1 MKKIKI
7 FFFIILVS
15 FSYAPYLAADK
26 EGLEDL
32 SFLNVKNSNFKKGND
47 IFKQA
52 LKYKNKNKIK
62 KANKRFEKAL
72 DYFILA
78 NRETPNNIEI
88 LKLLGFSYYMV
99 GDPIM
104 SEIFYQEGLEIDP
117 KNDYINQKL
126 GELYFNTNRIDLAKD
141 RLNVLKNCNC
151 EEYLQLKKIITK

>member
-1 MKKIKI
+1 
-7 FFFIILVS
+7 
-15 FSYAPYLAADK
+15 
-26 EGLEDL
+26 
-32 SFLNVKNSNFKKGND
+32 
-47 IFKQA
+47 
-52 LKYKNKNKIK
+52 
-62 KANKRFEKAL
+62 
-72 DYFILA
+72 
-78 NRETPNNIEI
+78 
-88 LKLLGFSYYMV
+88 MV